1 MPIYRKSIVVFLLLA
16 LVMVGGG
23 MYGYTKQEESIP
35 LSKGDLSETQKKE
48 QIAVYVCG
56 GVVRSGVV
64 SLDGGARVID
74 AVNACGGALPNA
86 DVTKINMAKLL
97 KDGEQIQVPIQEE
110 ALSEQNLTAE
120 HTKKVNNKSSQT
132 NNYGL
137 VNINTADQAELDS
150 LPGVG
155 PSTAAAILEYRK
167 QIGYIPETPSLY
179 EELTLREHIEVTAMA
194 YDIPMDTAMKRAEKL
209 LETFRLSN
217 RLDWFPA
224 NFSKGMKQKV
234 MILCAFLIEPSL
246 YIIDEPFLGLDPL
259 AINALLELMVEMKKE
274 GAGILM
280 STHILATAEKYCDRF
295 VVLHNGEI
303 RADGSLEMLRKEFQL
318 PDSSL
323 DEIYIALTKEQAH
336 E

>member
-1 MPIYRKSIVVFLLLA
+1 MSLIIDHVTGGYGHLPVLKDISFDVQPGEIVGLIGLNGAGKSTTIKHIIGLLEA
-16 LVMVGGG
+16 
-23 MYGYTKQEESIP
+23 
-35 LSKGDLSETQKKE
+35 SKGTIEINHLSLKK
-48 QIAVYVCG
+48 
-56 GVVRSGVV
+56 
-64 SLDGGARVID
+64 
-74 AVNACGGALPNA
+74 
-86 DVTKINMAKLL
+86 
-97 KDGEQIQVPIQEE
+97 
-110 ALSEQNLTAE
+110 
-120 HTKKVNNKSSQT
+120 
-132 NNYGL
+132 
-137 VNINTADQAELDS
+137 NTE
-150 LPGVG
+150 
-155 PSTAAAILEYRK
+155 EYRK

-194 YDIPMDTAMKRAEKL
+194 YDIPMDIAMKRAEKL

-234 MILCAFLIEPSL
+234 MILCAFLIEPS
-246 YIIDEPFLGLDPL
+246 LGLDPL

>member
-1 MPIYRKSIVVFLLLA
+1 M
-16 LVMVGGG
+16 
-23 MYGYTKQEESIP
+23 
-35 LSKGDLSETQKKE
+35 
-48 QIAVYVCG
+48 
-56 GVVRSGVV
+56 
-64 SLDGGARVID
+64 
-74 AVNACGGALPNA
+74 
-86 DVTKINMAKLL
+86 
-97 KDGEQIQVPIQEE
+97 
-110 ALSEQNLTAE
+110 
-120 HTKKVNNKSSQT
+120 
-132 NNYGL
+132 
-137 VNINTADQAELDS
+137 
-150 LPGVG
+150 
-155 PSTAAAILEYRK
+155 
-167 QIGYIPETPSLY
+167 
-179 EELTLREHIEVTAMA
+179 REHIEVTAMA

-246 YIIDEPFLGLDPL
+246 YIIDAPFLGLDPL

-303 RADGSLEMLRKEFQL
+303 RADGTLEMLRKEFHL

>member
-1 MPIYRKSIVVFLLLA
+1 MSLIIDHVTGGYGHLPVLKDISFDVQPGEIVGLIGLNGAGKSTTIKHIIGLLEA
-16 LVMVGGG
+16 
-23 MYGYTKQEESIP
+23 
-35 LSKGDLSETQKKE
+35 SKGTIEINHLSLKK
-48 QIAVYVCG
+48 
-56 GVVRSGVV
+56 
-64 SLDGGARVID
+64 
-74 AVNACGGALPNA
+74 
-86 DVTKINMAKLL
+86 
-97 KDGEQIQVPIQEE
+97 
-110 ALSEQNLTAE
+110 
-120 HTKKVNNKSSQT
+120 
-132 NNYGL
+132 
-137 VNINTADQAELDS
+137 NTE
-150 LPGVG
+150 
-155 PSTAAAILEYRK
+155 EYRK

-217 RLDWFPA
+217 R
-224 NFSKGMKQKV
+224 
-234 MILCAFLIEPSL
+234 
-246 YIIDEPFLGLDPL
+246 LDPL